1 MLRGSTS
8 LPTRAGFQTT
18 IKVTGW
24 GARPPHKRLP
34 WSRTG
39 SAGVVTLYRVAFTL
53 SIGAEEVGTVPDG
66 ARRREE
72 CSGPAGLELH
82 APVRLT
88 APLPARITS
97 LDFAG

>member
-53 SIGAEEVGTVPDG
+53 SIGAEKVGTVPDG
-66 ARRREE
+66 ARGRD
-72 CSGPAGLELH
+72 L
-82 APVRLT
+82 
-88 APLPARITS
+88 PLPKVIRSGENIKS
-97 LDFAG
+97 PVSPSRSC